1 MLLAGPGRRDPGPA
15 TGLLRRL
22 RPIALGLPPA
32 GVGDGDPA
40 RPHASVHEPRHGT
53 AWARLPAMSEH
64 GAMTCAQVRDVVA
77 ELALGVLTGRE
88 RGSALAHLEG
98 CRACRE
104 DVSLLMVAGGQLLE
118 LLPPA
123 EPPAGF
129 ETRVL
134 EWLASTVSH

>member
-1 MLLAGPGRRDPGPA
+1 VLRAGPGRRDPGLA
-15 TGLLRRL
+15 VGLVRRL
-22 RPIALGLPPA
+22 RPIALGPPPA
-32 GVGDGDPA
+32 VAGGPG
-40 RPHASVHEPRHGT
+40 RPHASVHERRRGT
-53 AWARLPAMSEH
+53 ARARLSAMSEH

-77 ELALGVLTGRE
+77 ELALDALTGRE

-104 DVSLLMVAGGQLLE
+104 DVRQLMAVGGQLLE

-123 EPPAGF
+123 EPPPGF